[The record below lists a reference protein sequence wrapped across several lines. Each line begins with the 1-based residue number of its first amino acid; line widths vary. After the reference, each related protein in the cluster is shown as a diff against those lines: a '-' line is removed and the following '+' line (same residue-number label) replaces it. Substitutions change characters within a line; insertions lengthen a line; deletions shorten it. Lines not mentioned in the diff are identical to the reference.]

1 MAHLPAATV
10 RPELLLLAAPALAP
24 GADQVAEGA
33 VVDVAVA
40 PSVVVSVAGVV
51 LALSVDE
58 YRIGSKEAV
67 ILRYLVPQ
75 HAADGHP
82 EEGMHH
88 RVPEI
93 LVMVLRVAHAVV
105 IHAAAGEGLGRGPGL
120 YEGAAPAGVHQ
131 ADGHARLVID
141 LLPEEQADGGEAVL
155 APEELRGGPGQTCK
169 RCLTRF
175 NEGTSLI
182 LKSTRQ

>member
-1 MAHLPAATV
+1 M
-10 RPELLLLAAPALAP
+10 
-24 GADQVAEGA
+24 Q
-33 VVDVAVA
+33 
-40 PSVVVSVAGVV
+40 S
-51 LALSVDE
+51 
-58 YRIGSKEAV
+58 
-67 ILRYLVPQ
+67 YLVPQ

-82 EEGMHH
+82 EEGVHH

-105 IHAAAGEGLGRGPGL
+105 IHPAAGEGLGRGPGL

-169 RCLTRF
+169 RCLTLHRDQICTGPVSKYF
-175 NEGTSLI
+175 TTLFH
-182 LKSTRQ
+182 